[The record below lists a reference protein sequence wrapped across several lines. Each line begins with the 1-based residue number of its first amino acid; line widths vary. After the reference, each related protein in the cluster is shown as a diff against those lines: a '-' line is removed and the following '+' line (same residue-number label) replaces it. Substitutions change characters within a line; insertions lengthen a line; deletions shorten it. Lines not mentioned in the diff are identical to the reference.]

1 MSDVGRKS
9 EQTRERILAAA
20 RNAFARKG
28 FSGVTIRD
36 ITEPADVTR
45 ANFYY
50 YYADK
55 TQLFIE
61 LGTATYL
68 EVLAVVES
76 FGDIGTP
83 ATRSDVGGWVE
94 KYFEYLDRNGAFV
107 IRSSEDAPTDRRFR
121 SATAR
126 SHRRTAEALGDR
138 IAKLAVTTP
147 ETDSHALGLVVMSM
161 LERTWLLL
169 QGDVGSKP
177 SSGSAKA
184 ALCEVILKL
193 LS

>member
-9 EQTRERILAAA
+9 DLTRERILAAA

-28 FSGVTIRD
+28 FSGVTIKD

-50 YYADK
+50 YYTDK
-55 TQLFIE
+55 TQVFIE

-76 FGDIGTP
+76 FGEISSP
-83 ATRSDVGGWVE
+83 ATRADVEDWVE
-94 KYFEYLDRNGAFV
+94 EYLRYLDRNGAFV

-121 SATAR
+121 AATAR
-126 SHRRTAEALGDR
+126 SHRRTAEALGYR

-147 ETDSHALGLVVMSM
+147 ETNSHAMGLVVMSM

-177 SSGSAKA
+177 SQESAKA

>member
-1 MSDVGRKS
+1 VSDVGRKS
-9 EQTRERILAAA
+9 DLTRERILAAA

-28 FSGVTIRD
+28 FSGVTIKD

-50 YYADK
+50 YYTDK

-76 FGDIGTP
+76 FGEISSP
-83 ATRSDVGGWVE
+83 ATRADVEGWVE
-94 KYFEYLDRNGAFV
+94 KYLRYLDRNGAFV

-121 SATAR
+121 AATAR

-147 ETDSHALGLVVMSM
+147 ETNSQAMGLVVMSM

-177 SSGSAKA
+177 SQESAKA

>member
-1 MSDVGRKS
+1 MVIGYFCGLLDRRRGRRVRRTTVGSQAGASRRRHDLGAPAVPRQAGAGTVGGRGVPAAAAVGQRLLSARRGDGVAVSDGGRKS

-28 FSGVTIRD
+28 FSGVTIKD

-76 FGDIGTP
+76 FGDIATP
-83 ATRSDVGGWVE
+83 ATR
-94 KYFEYLDRNGAFV
+94 
-107 IRSSEDAPTDRRFR
+107 T
-121 SATAR
+121 
-126 SHRRTAEALGDR
+126 
-138 IAKLAVTTP
+138 
-147 ETDSHALGLVVMSM
+147 
-161 LERTWLLL
+161 
-169 QGDVGSKP
+169 
-177 SSGSAKA
+177 
-184 ALCEVILKL
+184 
-193 LS
+193 